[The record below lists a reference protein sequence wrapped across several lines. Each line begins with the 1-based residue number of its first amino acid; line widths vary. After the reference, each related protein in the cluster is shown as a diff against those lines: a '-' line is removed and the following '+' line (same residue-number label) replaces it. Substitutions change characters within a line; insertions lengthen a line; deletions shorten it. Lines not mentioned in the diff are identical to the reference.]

1 MPVGAALVSERVASA
16 IGFGD
21 HGTTYGGNLLACRA
35 ALFVLD
41 QLEEHGLLAHIAR
54 AGAHLEA
61 ALRALASRHAAA
73 VEVRGKGLMWGLVL
87 DRDAT
92 PVVGAA
98 LAPLSRAVA
107 EVRSL
112 VVDEAWRGR
121 GLGTRLVEELGA
133 RARRAGFTVL
143 SAFTHDPHHFVR
155 LGFSIV
161 PHVWFPEKVAID
173 CTGCAR
179 FRVCG
184 QHAMALS
191 LTGASLLPTLRRLR
205 EPLTAHATPGDTVAA
220 LRPVRLRVIA

>member
-1 MPVGAALVSERVASA
+1 MSAQPTLRDGGAGDAPAIHHLIESNLAAGHLLPRTLADIETHVER
-16 IGFGD
+16 
-21 HGTTYGGNLLACRA
+21 
-35 ALFVLD
+35 FVV
-41 QLEEHGLLAHIAR
+41 
-54 AGAHLEA
+54 
-61 ALRALASRHAAA
+61 
-73 VEVRGKGLMWGLVL
+73 VEDEGR
-87 DRDAT
+87 
-92 PVVGAA
+92 VVGCAE

-112 VVDEAWRGR
+112 VVDDAWRGR
-121 GLGTRLVEELGA
+121 GLGTRLIAELGA
-133 RARRAGFTVL
+133 RAQRGGFTIL

-173 CTGCAR
+173 CTGCAK

-205 EPLTAHATPGDTVAA
+205 EPLTLQAQASPSTTIAA
-220 LRPVRLRVIA
+220 LKPVRLRVIA